1 MSKQLIGQ
9 RVEFCLDENNTVQSR
24 TFTDTNGY
32 DQRAWREGLAV
43 AVLGDFKL
51 WRHVQL
57 IGVAPIYAED

>member
-9 RVEFCLDENNTVQSR
+9 HVEFCLDENNTVQSR